1 MEKEERPPTRIPPET
16 ASAIL
21 ESISE
26 GVYAVDREFRIT
38 LFNRAAERITGVPRS
53 EAVGRYCWEV
63 FRSEICESDCHLR
76 LALDSEQPVARTVWI
91 LDSEGRRI
99 PVSMS
104 SSVLRDREGNVTGGV
119 VTFRDLSTIE
129 ELKREA
135 ANDYAFCE
143 IISRNRRMRE
153 IFEILPDV
161 AESDS
166 PVLVT
171 GESGTGKELVARA
184 LHRLSRRAK
193 KPLVVVNCGALPDTL
208 LESEL
213 FGHVKGAF
221 TDAKR
226 DRKGRFELADG
237 GTIFLDEIGD
247 ISAALQVRL
256 LRVLQEGTFEPVG
269 SSHTRKVDVRVIAAT
284 NKDLR
289 EEMEA
294 GRFRSDLY
302 YRLNVMEIHLPPLR
316 ERKEDIPLLA
326 AHFIERFNRRRNRNV
341 VGLSPDALEL
351 MLRYDW
357 PGNIRELENAIEH
370 AFILCR
376 SGFITPVHLP
386 PSLRGKGAGAGSPLP
401 GTLAEME
408 RNAIVIALEA
418 SGRNRKAAAQ
428 LLGIHPTTLWRKMKR
443 YGIE

>member
-1 MEKEERPPTRIPPET
+1 MEKEERSPARIPPET

-21 ESISE
+21 ESMSE

-153 IFEILPDV
+153 LFEILPDV

-269 SSHTRKVDVRVIAAT
+269 SSHTRKADVRVIAAT
-284 NKDLR
+284 NKDLK

-302 YRLNVMEIHLPPLR
+302 YRLNVMEIRLPPLR

-341 VGLSPDALEL
+341 AGLSPDALEL

-376 SGFITPVHLP
+376 SGFITPGHLP
-386 PSLRGKGAGAGSPLP
+386 PALRAKGAGTGSPLP

-408 RNAIVIALEA
+408 RNAIVMALEA
-418 SGRNRKAAAQ
+418 SGRSRKAAAR

>member
-1 MEKEERPPTRIPPET
+1 MGKEERSPARIPPET

-21 ESISE
+21 ESMSE

-153 IFEILPDV
+153 LFEILPDV

-269 SSHTRKVDVRVIAAT
+269 SSHTRKADVRVIAAT
-284 NKDLR
+284 NKDLK

-302 YRLNVMEIHLPPLR
+302 YRLNVMEIRLPPLR

-341 VGLSPDALEL
+341 AGLSPDALEL

-376 SGFITPVHLP
+376 SGFITPGHLP
-386 PSLRGKGAGAGSPLP
+386 PALRAKGAGTGSPLP

-408 RNAIVIALEA
+408 RNAIVMALEA
-418 SGRNRKAAAQ
+418 SGRSRKAAAR